1 MYTTLAHPTP
11 NTFTHHVQ
19 RSSAETD
26 RDGRLSVKRS
36 GAGESGRRQRRQSGT
51 YTGREREREREKRAN
66 ACRARD
72 WLLFYRE
79 AIKPTP

>member
-11 NTFTHHVQ
+11 TTFPHHVQ

-36 GAGESGRRQRRQSGT
+36 GAGESCRRDRRQSGT
-51 YTGREREREREKRAN
+51 YTEREREESERVPRKR
-66 ACRARD
+66 
-72 WLLFYRE
+72 L
-79 AIKPTP
+79 AIVLSWSDKVDTMMTA